1 MAFDGHAQVPGIISY
16 QGKLAVNGTNSTG
29 TVAFKFALIAP
40 PLATP
45 VTLWSHNGSST
56 TGSEPSGPA
65 VSLAVSHGAYSVN
78 LGDTN
83 IDSMTVAIPASA
95 FLNTE
100 VYLRIW
106 VNDGVSGF
114 QKMSPDL
121 RITAVGYAL
130 VARTTSEAPASSTN
144 FSGSLVGDVT
154 GLQTATVVGSVAGV
168 SATNVAAGVIAANTA
183 TNLNTAGKIV
193 RRDTSDGGF
202 SAGTVTAVKF
212 IGDGSSL
219 TNLAK
224 VTLAGDVTG
233 PQGTTVVSRVSGVSA
248 ASVSNGTEAANAAT
262 NANTVGKIV
271 RRDSSDG
278 GFAAGTITAKFVGD
292 GSGLTNLPI
301 AITLAGDVTG
311 PQGATVVGSVG
322 GLAAATV
329 AFGSSAANAAT
340 NLNTVGKIVRRD
352 SSDGGFSAGTVSAV
366 KFIGDGSS
374 LTNLAKVT
382 LAGDVTG
389 PQGTTMVSMVS
400 GVSATSITNGV
411 SAANTATNANTVGKI
426 VRRDSSDGGFA
437 AGTITA
443 KFVGDGAGLTNLS
456 ITAYSP
462 PAGTMLASQDAQDT
476 NLIASGYQRI
486 MTLASPSWTTGSSS
500 NALSARSGH
509 TAVWDG
515 LEMLI
520 WGGSLGGVTYSAM
533 GSLYSPDADTWS
545 AISTI
550 GSPAARSRHT
560 AVWSGTE
567 MIVWGGCGEGDN
579 YLGTGGK
586 FASGTQLWSPVTTS
600 GAPEGRYG
608 HVAVWTGSRMLVW
621 GGLNGGGLLN
631 SGALYDPVSNQW
643 TAISVA
649 NPPEGRMGATAVW
662 AGDRFVVWGG
672 EGAGGDLA
680 NGAQLIFSNGVPTAW
695 VAMNSAGAPLARHG
709 HTAVWTADRL
719 IVWGG
724 RSGESPLNDGA
735 AYNATANVWQAL
747 SSSSAPAARYDHA
760 AVWSGSEM
768 LIVGGANASGVL
780 STGAAYDPVTDL
792 WRALSNGGNPLARS
806 QSVMVWSDT
815 EIIVFGGWSGTQP
828 VATLQRLIPQP
839 AWSFYRKL

>member
-1 MAFDGHAQVPGIISY
+1 MAFDGNAQVPGMISY

-29 TVAFKFALIAP
+29 TVSFKFALIAP

-45 VTLWSHNGSST
+45 VTLWSHNGTSAA
-56 TGSEPSGPA
+56 GSEPSGSP
-65 VSLAVSHGAYSVN
+65 VSLTVNHGSYSVN

-83 IDSMTVAIPASA
+83 TASMTVAIPASA

-130 VARTTSEAPASSTN
+130 VARTTLEAPASSTN
-144 FSGSLVGDVT
+144 FSGALVGDVT

-168 SATNVAAGVIAANTA
+168 SATTVATGAIVANAA
-183 TNLNTAGKIV
+183 TNLNTVGKIV
-193 RRDTSDGGF
+193 RRDSSDGGF
-202 SAGTVTAVKF
+202 SAGTVSAVKF

-233 PQGTTVVSRVSGVSA
+233 PQG
-248 ASVSNGTEAANAAT
+248 
-262 NANTVGKIV
+262 
-271 RRDSSDG
+271 
-278 GFAAGTITAKFVGD
+278 
-292 GSGLTNLPI
+292 
-301 AITLAGDVTG
+301 
-311 PQGATVVGSVG
+311 ATVVGSVG

-329 AFGSSAANAAT
+329 ASGSSAANAAT

-411 SAANTATNANTVGKI
+411 SAANTATNVNTVGKI
-426 VRRDSSDGGFA
+426 VRRDTADGGFS

-462 PAGTMLASQDAQDT
+462 PAGTLLASQDAQDT

-486 MTLASPSWTTGSSS
+486 MTLASPSWTTGSAS

-550 GSPAARSRHT
+550 GAPAARSRHT

-621 GGLNGGGLLN
+621 GGLNGAGLLN

-649 NPPEGRMGATAVW
+649 SPPEGRLGATAVW
-662 AGDRFVVWGG
+662 AGDRFIVWGG
-672 EGAGGDLA
+672 EGTGGDLD
-680 NGAQLIFSNGVPTAW
+680 NGAQLIFSNGVPSSW
-695 VAMNSAGAPLARHG
+695 VPMNSVSAPLPRRDHS
-709 HTAVWTADRL
+709 AVWTGDRL

-724 RSGESPLNDGA
+724 RSGESPLSDGA
-735 AYNATANVWQAL
+735 AYDATANVWQAM
-747 SSSSAPAARYDHA
+747 STGSAPAPRYDHA

-780 STGAAYDPVTDL
+780 STGAAYDPVTDS

-815 EIIVFGGWSGTQP
+815 EIIIFGGWSGTQP

>member
-1 MAFDGHAQVPGIISY
+1 MAVFLGGVVVFKSIMPFWRATACAFSFVVMAFDGNAQVPGIISY

-29 TVAFKFALIAP
+29 TVSFKFALIAP

-45 VTLWSHNGSST
+45 VTLWSHNGTSAS
-56 TGSEPSGPA
+56 GSEPSGSP
-65 VSLAVSHGAYSVN
+65 VSLAVNHGSYSVN

-83 IDSMTVAIPASA
+83 MASMTVAIPASA

-130 VARTTSEAPASSTN
+130 VARTTLEAPASSTN

-168 SATNVAAGVIAANTA
+168 SAT
-183 TNLNTAGKIV
+183 
-193 RRDTSDGGF
+193 
-202 SAGTVTAVKF
+202 
-212 IGDGSSL
+212 
-219 TNLAK
+219 
-224 VTLAGDVTG
+224 
-233 PQGTTVVSRVSGVSA
+233 
-248 ASVSNGTEAANAAT
+248 
-262 NANTVGKIV
+262 
-271 RRDSSDG
+271 
-278 GFAAGTITAKFVGD
+278 
-292 GSGLTNLPI
+292 
-301 AITLAGDVTG
+301 
-311 PQGATVVGSVG
+311 
-322 GLAAATV
+322 TV
-329 AFGSSAANAAT
+329 ATGAIVANAAT

-411 SAANTATNANTVGKI
+411 SAANTATSMNTAGKI
-426 VRRDSSDGGFA
+426 VRRDTSDGGFA

-443 KFVGDGAGLTNLS
+443 RFVGDGAGLTNLS

-462 PAGTMLASQDAQDT
+462 PAGTLLASQDAQDT
-476 NLIASGYQRI
+476 NLVASGYQRI
-486 MTLASPSWTTGSSS
+486 MTLASPSWTTGSAS

-550 GSPAARSRHT
+550 GAPAARSRHT

-621 GGLNGGGLLN
+621 GGLNGAGLLN

-643 TAISVA
+643 TAINVA
-649 NPPEGRMGATAVW
+649 NPPEERMGATAVW
-662 AGDRFVVWGG
+662 AGDRFIVWGG
-672 EGAGGDLA
+672 EGTGGDLD
-680 NGAQLIFSNGVPTAW
+680 NGAQLIFSNGVPSAW
-695 VAMNSAGAPLARHG
+695 VPMNSVSAPFPRRD
-709 HTAVWTADRL
+709 HTAVWTGDRL

-724 RSGESPLNDGA
+724 RSGETPLNDGA
-735 AYNATANVWQAL
+735 AYNATANVWQAM
-747 SSSSAPAARYDHA
+747 STGSAPAPRYDHA
-760 AVWSGSEM
+760 AVWSGPEM
-768 LIVGGANASGVL
+768 LVVGGANVSGAL
-780 STGAAYDPVTDL
+780 STGAAYDPVTDS

-806 QSVMVWSDT
+806 QSVMVWSDA

-828 VATLQRLIPQP
+828 VATLQRLNPQP